1 MKLLAYLLAS
11 STLLPFITAQSL
23 IATAPDPTITASPPQ
38 TTEGYFLNDCPSATG
53 AGFAL

>member
-23 IATAPDPTITASPPQ
+23 IATAPDPTITTSPPQ
-38 TTEGYFLNDCPSATG
+38 TTECYFLNDCPSATG

>member
-23 IATAPDPTITASPPQ
+23 IATAPDPTITTSPPQ
-38 TTEGYFLNDCPSATG
+38 TTKGHFLNDCPSATG